1 MSDLDDLTKLL
12 LELPEAS
19 VRASIHATEHNARA
33 ILVAAERALGGELPE
48 PSPLNASAYTVDVG
62 RATIFLPA
70 SFVEE
75 EPEPRPEPKVRPMA
89 DLLAGA

>member
-1 MSDLDDLTKLL
+1 MTDLDDLTKLL

-19 VRASIHATEHNARA
+19 VRATIHATEHNARA
-33 ILVAAERALGGELPE
+33 ILVAAEAVAGELPE
-48 PSPLNASAYTVDVG
+48 PSPLNATSYTVDVG